1 MSKRLVTTDDA
12 TGHVISEWQGGDE
25 QTLGPVVGRTHRA
38 VTGDASYSGYRWTGT
53 TFAPIVPPPVRTIS
67 RLDFA
72 RLFTQAEDEAIDA
85 SVDAAV
91 KFLRRRLNLATTVN
105 LDHADVVNGTLLL
118 VSKGLLTSARRT
130 AILAGIPPS

>member
-12 TGHVISEWQGGDE
+12 TGRVISEWQGGDE
-25 QTLGPVVGRTHRA
+25 QDLAPVVGRTHRA
-38 VTGDASYSGYRWTGT
+38 VTGEASYSGRRWNGT
-53 TFAPIVPPPVRTIS
+53 AFEPIVPPPVRTIS
-67 RLDFA
+67 PLDFA

-85 SVDAAV
+85 SIDTAV

-130 AILAGIPPS
+130 AILAGIVP